1 MIQRAVK
8 QGRKVI
14 SYFVYLYV
22 HHLDILQYPSKIF
35 FSAFHRRVSAGELYL
50 RRIVFAFL
58 YLHLCICVFLYLCFC
73 VFVFM
78 YCTFGTMY
86 VRVSLGEG
94 PAGQLAEDPDYDRVT
109 RGNNRIAH

>member
-1 MIQRAVK
+1 MQTLHCRGQPYSSVHNMIQRAVK

-22 HHLDILQYPSKIF
+22 HHLDISQYPSKIF
-35 FSAFHRRVSAGELYL
+35 FSAFHR
-50 RRIVFAFL
+50 
-58 YLHLCICVFLYLCFC
+58 
-73 VFVFM
+73 
-78 YCTFGTMY
+78 
-86 VRVSLGEG
+86 RVSLGEG